1 MAKELAPHMKQVEE
15 RGQVKP
21 YLIAERVTSDDDR
34 LDPSG
39 NGFRYPLDDDRFT
52 EDGSVEDVSD
62 LPVTIPKRAA
72 LHVSQADDFRQPMH
86 KREDAI
92 GEV

>member
-1 MAKELAPHMKQVEE
+1 MSKESAAGMKQVEKKG
-15 RGQVKP
+15 RVQP

-52 EDGSVEDVSD
+52 EDGPVEDVSD
-62 LPVTIPKRAA
+62 LQVPIPKRAA
-72 LHVSQADDFRQPMH
+72 LNVSQADDFRQPMDQ
-86 KREDAI
+86 R
-92 GEV
+92 VRMW

>member
-1 MAKELAPHMKQVEE
+1 MSKESAPRMKQVGG
-15 RGQVKP
+15 RGRVQP

-52 EDGSVEDVSD
+52 EDGPVEDVSD
-62 LPVTIPKRAA
+62 LPKPKSRS
-72 LHVSQADDFRQPMH
+72 VSYVIS
-86 KREDAI
+86 E
-92 GEV
+92 